1 MQAIYNIMQKFLKS
15 FFTVFLCLIS
25 LLPMKSLAVDDEK
38 IQWFGVDFTDE
49 RTQEILDL
57 NPEKNAS
64 TRADDLILT
73 YNVAIAKNSTN
84 STYIDMV
91 AKMVCDMD
99 VVKCGFKKIV
109 LQKRPSTSSSWS
121 NALTL
126 EDLYC
131 DDSSH
136 AVGRTFS
143 VPSGYQYRVVC
154 TFYAKKSLLVTQK
167 IELTSNY
174 VSFW

>member
-1 MQAIYNIMQKFLKS
+1 MCIVSVMPVKTFAADTENIYWYDIEFPES
-15 FFTVFLCLIS
+15 R
-25 LLPMKSLAVDDEK
+25 
-38 IQWFGVDFTDE
+38 IQ
-49 RTQEILDL
+49 QILEL
-57 NPEKNAS
+57 NPQNDSSA
-64 TRADDLILT
+64 RADGLILT
-73 YNVAIAKNSTN
+73 YNVAIAKNSSN

-109 LQKRPSTSSSWS
+109 LQKRASTSSSWT

-131 DDSSH
+131 DESSH
-136 AVGRTFS
+136 TVGKTFA

-167 IELTSNY
+167 IEHTSNY

>member
-1 MQAIYNIMQKFLKS
+1 MKKLLKTIVAVFMCVISVIPVKTIAADAENIYWYDIEFPES
-15 FFTVFLCLIS
+15 R
-25 LLPMKSLAVDDEK
+25 
-38 IQWFGVDFTDE
+38 IQ
-49 RTQEILDL
+49 QILDL
-57 NPEKNAS
+57 NPQKNSSERAS
-64 TRADDLILT
+64 GLIIT
-73 YNVAIAKNSTN
+73 YNIAIAKNSSN

-121 NALTL
+121 NSLVL

-131 DDSSH
+131 EDSSH
-136 AVGRTFS
+136 IIGKTFAVS
-143 VPSGYQYRVVC
+143 KGYQYRVVC

-167 IELTSNY
+167 IEHTSNY
-174 VSFW
+174 VTL

>member
-1 MQAIYNIMQKFLKS
+1 MKKLLKVLLVVVLCITSAQPMNS
-15 FFTVFLCLIS
+15 F
-25 LLPMKSLAVDDEK
+25 AVSGEK
-38 IQWFGVDFTDE
+38 IQWFNVEFSDA
-49 RTQEILDL
+49 RVQEILGL
-57 NPEKNAS
+57 NSPNDVSE
-64 TRADDLILT
+64 RATGLINS
-73 YNVAIAKNSTN
+73 YNIAIAKNSTN

-109 LQKRPSTSSSWS
+109 LQKRPSTSSSWT

-126 EDLYC
+126 DDLYR
-131 DDSSH
+131 DSFSH
-136 AVGRTFS
+136 TVGKTFA

-167 IELTSNY
+167 IEHTSNY